1 MTISG
6 GENPQNLS
14 RVISKITGKAREH
27 LSVHPHDG
35 TWNSVKAL
43 LLEKCEDPRTVDM
56 IQTNIQMMRK
66 HSTYADLLERIQR
79 ELYLIRG
86 KYIKLNPTIN
96 ENHLKNIMKVYEN
109 TARMTVLQTLPEHLT
124 YLYEATG
131 GLDSLREMLIKL
143 ELHGKTNSRKSTS
156 NTTLKPAA
164 TMNNFKGTPPHH
176 VPVLNYRQPHIMPHQ
191 PHWSRNVPNQQQ
203 WHQHFKA
210 QQQPAPIINKYD
222 TDVTMRSRNTENTG
236 KGPQINIGR
245 GRVVREL
252 YNQEIHQDDEIVYD
266 SEGNAYKRICEP
278 YPTQDVPPGK
288 RRRIWRRILIDT
300 GSSRSFMNPATYRAY
315 FDEIPV
321 QPEKF
326 EVKTA
331 HALSQHEGNKYN
343 ILFGLDIL
351 RQAGMEIRGNQL
363 KLGNNTIE
371 LNYNSED
378 IEIDLENLF
387 QQYNKIFTI
396 DVTDSV
402 TSKVKHEIKL
412 TDDSPVYQRPFRL
425 PQTQRKEVRKQLKKL
440 LKENVIRP
448 SDSPWASP
456 VHLVSKKPDSTGH
469 KKFRLVIDYRKLN
482 EKTRSD
488 RYPLPNIE
496 DILTQLNNCKY
507 FSTIDL
513 TSGYHQIPMDN
524 NSIEKT
530 AFITPEGHYEFL
542 RMPFGLKNAP
552 ATFQRMMND
561 ILKGLIGNICLVYL
575 DDIIIYSENKKQH
588 LERLKKVF
596 DALQRANLKINKNK
610 CKFLKTEVK
619 FLGHKLTPQGI
630 RPTQDKIEAITK
642 FPLPRTVKETKSFL
656 GLIGYY
662 RKFIPNMSKIIK
674 PLTNL
679 TKKADKFIITDEV
692 KRAFKQSKDLLTNA
706 PILSYPD
713 YNSTFTLTTDAS
725 DKALGA
731 VLSQNQHP
739 ISYASRTLSETER
752 RYNTTEKEL
761 LAVLWACQHFRPYIY
776 GRKFNLETDHQPL
789 TWLSKLKEPN
799 AKLTRWRLRLQ
810 EYDYD
815 IKHTKGRE
823 NKVADALS
831 RIELQNNESN
841 AATVHSNND
850 DDETGIPIVD
860 GFAHSRKNRIFLQ
873 ESPTPKW
880 KREKNDVYIKIP
892 LVNFD
897 TEFSKNWKRKN
908 VDKNSLKLKRYTE
921 ILTEIN
927 DREQQLKLMKSA
939 HENNDAHIGST
950 LMYETL
956 KKQYYWKKLK
966 DDVLKYVHDC
976 SICQRNKYDRRP
988 PKTPLE
994 YTITPEAPLQIWHI
1008 DTLVID
1014 GTQYLTAI
1022 DKFTKYF
1029 AAEKIEG
1036 NDSISYI
1043 RSLTKII
1050 KYLGKPKHVIHD
1062 PDKLMNSLTFKEH
1075 LTNLLSIDV
1084 HQTSIRHH
1092 TSNSDRE
1099 PTRQ

>member
-1 MTISG
+1 
-6 GENPQNLS
+6 
-14 RVISKITGKAREH
+14 
-27 LSVHPHDG
+27 
-35 TWNSVKAL
+35 
-43 LLEKCEDPRTVDM
+43 
-56 IQTNIQMMRK
+56 
-66 HSTYADLLERIQR
+66 
-79 ELYLIRG
+79 
-86 KYIKLNPTIN
+86 
-96 ENHLKNIMKVYEN
+96 
-109 TARMTVLQTLPEHLT
+109 
-124 YLYEATG
+124 
-131 GLDSLREMLIKL
+131 
-143 ELHGKTNSRKSTS
+143 
-156 NTTLKPAA
+156 
-164 TMNNFKGTPPHH
+164 
-176 VPVLNYRQPHIMPHQ
+176 
-191 PHWSRNVPNQQQ
+191 
-203 WHQHFKA
+203 
-210 QQQPAPIINKYD
+210 
-222 TDVTMRSRNTENTG
+222 
-236 KGPQINIGR
+236 
-245 GRVVREL
+245 
-252 YNQEIHQDDEIVYD
+252 
-266 SEGNAYKRICEP
+266 
-278 YPTQDVPPGK
+278 
-288 RRRIWRRILIDT
+288 
-300 GSSRSFMNPATYRAY
+300 
-315 FDEIPV
+315 
-321 QPEKF
+321 
-326 EVKTA
+326 
-331 HALSQHEGNKYN
+331 
-343 ILFGLDIL
+343 
-351 RQAGMEIRGNQL
+351 
-363 KLGNNTIE
+363 
-371 LNYNSED
+371 
-378 IEIDLENLF
+378 
-387 QQYNKIFTI
+387 
-396 DVTDSV
+396 
-402 TSKVKHEIKL
+402 
-412 TDDSPVYQRPFRL
+412 
-425 PQTQRKEVRKQLKKL
+425 
-440 LKENVIRP
+440 
-448 SDSPWASP
+448 
-456 VHLVSKKPDSTGH
+456 
-469 KKFRLVIDYRKLN
+469 
-482 EKTRSD
+482 
-488 RYPLPNIE
+488 
-496 DILTQLNNCKY
+496 
-507 FSTIDL
+507 
-513 TSGYHQIPMDN
+513 
-524 NSIEKT
+524 
-530 AFITPEGHYEFL
+530 
-542 RMPFGLKNAP
+542 
-552 ATFQRMMND
+552 MND

-610 CKFLKTEVK
+610 CKFLKTEVE
-619 FLGHKLTPQGI
+619 FLGHRLTPQGI

-656 GLIGYY
+656 GLI
-662 RKFIPNMSKIIK
+662 
-674 PLTNL
+674 
-679 TKKADKFIITDEV
+679 DEV

-713 YNSTFTLTTDAS
+713 YNNTFTLTTDAS

-739 ISYASRTLSETER
+739 IAYASRTLSETER

-850 DDETGIPIVD
+850 DDETGIPIVN

-880 KREKNDVYIKIP
+880 KRNKNDVYIKIP

-897 TEFSKNWKRKN
+897 TEFSKNWKKYIDLKKTDYAVVTQNEKLFYKLSEFYRKN
-908 VDKNSLKLKRYTE
+908 VDKKSLKLKRYTE

-976 SICQRNKYDRRP
+976 SICQRNKYERRP

-1050 KYLGKPKHVIHD
+1050 KYLGKPKHVVHD

-1092 TSNSDRE
+1092 TSNGDIERAHSTIIEKYRVIRE
-1099 PTRQ
+1099 LHPGEDKEELMALTITCYNSTEHSVTKCTPHQALFGLEPNQIEIPDEAILLQNYNKKRYDLLRNLHNTIIGNMDLAKGERIKRENRKRKITEPIEKGTSVYIPNHKHRRNKKEPPFVGPYPVIKTLPRNTYLILGPRNNKMKYHKDELRIAELPSTQHGESSRHSSNPTGP